1 MKRAAAVPPGSVAG
15 VTVTH
20 PERIVFPQTRITKL
34 DVARYYAAVAG
45 QLLADVAGRPLSIVR
60 CPRGIGGPR
69 FFQRHYSPGLG
80 AHIYSVDVV
89 EKSGRPAPYLYIDDV
104 RGLLELAQMDTIE
117 LHAWGARAANPDRP
131 DRVIFDLDPAP
142 GIAWPAMIAAAAQVR
157 RQLQSVKLESFVRL
171 TGGKGLHIVAPF
183 TSGPS
188 WTEVSAFCKSL
199 AARLV
204 EEQPAVFVATAAKAR
219 RTDHI
224 FIDWLRNSRGA
235 TSIANWS
242 LRARPGAPAAM
253 PLRWEEFPA
262 TKSGGDYDLSA
273 AQQRAQRR
281 ARNPWARFTRLKQR
295 LPGPSARPPPRRASS
310 RQ

>member
-1 MKRAAAVPPGSVAG
+1 VKRTAAGPPGSVSG
-15 VTVTH
+15 VTVSH
-20 PERIVFPQTRITKL
+20 PERIVYPQTRITKL

-45 QLLADVAGRPLSIVR
+45 QLLADVGGRPLSIVR

-80 AHIYSVDVV
+80 AHTHSVKVV
-89 EKSGRPAPYLYIDDV
+89 EKSGRAAPYLYIDDE
-104 RGLLELAQMDTIE
+104 RGLLELAQMDTVE

-142 GIAWPAMIAAAAQVR
+142 GIAWPAMTAAAARVR
-157 RQLQSVKLESFVRL
+157 SELRSARLESFVRL

-183 TSGPS
+183 TTGPS

-204 EEQPAVFVATAAKAR
+204 EEQPATFVATASKAR

-253 PLRWEEFPA
+253 PLRWEELPA
-262 TKSGGDYDLSA
+262 TRSGGDYDLSA
-273 AQQRAQRR
+273 AQRRAQRR

-295 LPGPSARPPPRRASS
+295 LPRPGARQALRRASS
-310 RQ
+310 RE